1 MKLNWAN
8 LSKDERLRYMQLQV
22 SPQGGY
28 DYSGYLPEG
37 CGECGACG
45 QPIMGTGWCSSC
57 YQEWYSLRLKLCGVS
72 DEIHNQL
79 TD

>member
-1 MKLNWAN
+1 M
-8 LSKDERLRYMQLQV
+8 

-45 QPIMGTGWCSSC
+45 QPHLGCGWCSSC
-57 YQEWYSLRLKLCGVS
+57 LTEWLMLHNKLKAP
-72 DEIHNQL
+72 
-79 TD
+79 